1 MGNLPKERITQSRLF
16 INVGINYCGPFFIKE
31 RQYHNY
37 RRKKNYVVVF
47 VCLAVKAVHL
57 EIVHD
62 LTSEAFIAA
71 LQIFIARRGLRINLY
86 SDNISNKLKEHH
98 KEVTLFL
105 SNQSINWHFIA
116 PKAPYFVSLWEAA
129 VKPSKH
135 HLTSV
140 AKTEL
145 FAIEKFTTLITQIG
159 AILNSRPLTPIS
171 SDPNDLLVLIPGHF
185 LIGGALTILRKHN
198 YMKTRNPIVHLV
210 GNMSKSIKHAVTV
223 RTVSN
228 TFDLSVKKLV
238 PLPIQTKGGDFAES
252 IKDATH
258 PKTKAT
264 LLTSLSTGGGCLA
277 EDMLLML

>member
-1 MGNLPKERITQSRLF
+1 MNISHIYTLETKHQSQVWKAIRGYDLYCRTSPPAVNYCMGNLPKERITQSRLF

-86 SDNISNKLKEHH
+86 PDNISNKQEHH
-98 KEVTLFL
+98 KEVTSFL

-116 PKAPYFVSLWEAA
+116 PKAPHFGSLWKAA

-145 FAIEKFTTLITQIG
+145 LAIEKFTTLITQIG
-159 AILNSRPLTPIS
+159 AIFNSRPLTPIS
-171 SDPNDLLVLIPGHF
+171 SDPNDLLVLVPGHF
-185 LIGGALTILRKHN
+185 LIGDALTILRKYN

-210 GNMSKSIKHAVTV
+210 GNISKRCDNA
-223 RTVSN
+223 
-228 TFDLSVKKLV
+228 FGLV
-238 PLPIQTKGGDFAES
+238 GIAN
-252 IKDATH
+252 I
-258 PKTKAT
+258 
-264 LLTSLSTGGGCLA
+264 
-277 EDMLLML
+277 